1 MAANK
6 QKNSKQ
12 GRQKKSGQNAR
23 YINENRHA
31 KSHIKRITKH
41 LSRYGE
47 NDKKAVAVLAS
58 HKAAA
63 GFMSTR
69 PK

>member
-1 MAANK
+1 MAQK

-12 GRQKKSGQNAR
+12 DRTRKSAQNLR
-23 YINENRHA
+23 YRNENRHA

-41 LSRYGE
+41 LARYSE
-47 NDKKAVAVLAS
+47 NDKI
-58 HKAAA
+58 AAA
-63 GFMSTR
+63 ALTNYKAKAGYLSTR